1 MNARLYLFTVVSLL
15 AHAGL
20 MLTGDNNKPSIL
32 NIGGHARTLQVSIQP
47 GTTVD
52 AESPPAAGHAQTK
65 TQTPAKHQPPQPRQ
79 PVRRKIVAH
88 GPQSVQTE
96 ARPALPATTSRQP
109 LSTRQ
114 ELQDAAATA
123 SKAIENSKKP
133 SRSTARRVSAALRQE
148 LATYFSYPGMA
159 RKRGWQ
165 GEVTLSLLVER
176 NGTLS
181 EVTVARSSG
190 HPVLDRSALRS
201 ALRIKQLPGISKQL
215 GSEPLSLQI
224 PVKFQLLDS

>member
-52 AESPPAAGHAQTK
+52 AESPPAAGHAQAK
-65 TQTPAKHQPPQPRQ
+65 TQTPAKHQPRQ

-96 ARPALPATTSRQP
+96 ARPALRATTSRQP
-109 LSTRQ
+109 LSKTQ
-114 ELQDAAATA
+114 ELQDAA

-133 SRSTARRVSAALRQE
+133 SRSAARRVSAALRQE